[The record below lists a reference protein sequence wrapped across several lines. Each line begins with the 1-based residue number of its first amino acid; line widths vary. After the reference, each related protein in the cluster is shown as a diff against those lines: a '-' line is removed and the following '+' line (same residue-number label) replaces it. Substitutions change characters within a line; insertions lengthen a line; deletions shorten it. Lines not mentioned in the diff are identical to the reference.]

1 MNEDT
6 DLPPNSIIDTIKTN
20 NNTALASISAI
31 ALRIQEKADALTTER
46 QTLQEIQTKIQSI
59 SELHNLQL
67 SKNKVLQYDVL
78 QQTKTKIGL
87 EIEVARRDDRIRE
100 LKRKILARDS
110 EMEDL
115 KQHIQSLQNQADREV
130 EDVFAPHLVTIES
143 FQRNIEQNL
152 NEHNERRRKRQHTF
166 DSFVAERE
174 KNLESVKDMK
184 RHQEKLEMEIE
195 VMKQVEVAED
205 EEIAA
210 LAMQIK
216 ATLSK
221 RTSLRGA
228 LEDGRKRNRVA
239 TEKMIQWEEECMKYS
254 NHKAVS

>member
-1 MNEDT
+1 MNEDM
-6 DLPPNSIIDTIKTN
+6 DLPSNSTIDTIKTS

-31 ALRIQEKADALTTER
+31 AQRIQEKADALTTER

-59 SELHNLQL
+59 SHLHNLQL
-67 SKNKVLQYDVL
+67 SKNKVLHYDVL

-110 EMEDL
+110 EMEEL
-115 KQHIQSLQNQADREV
+115 KQHVQSLQDQADREV

-152 NEHNERRRKRQHTF
+152 NEHNERRRKRQHML
-166 DSFVAERE
+166 DSFVVERE

-184 RHQEKLEMEIE
+184 RNQEKLEMEIE

-221 RTSLRGA
+221 RTSLRGG
-228 LEDGRKRNRVA
+228 LEDARKRNRDA
-239 TEKMIQWEEECMKYS
+239 TEKMIQWEEQCMKYS